1 MKDPKLN
8 IAVLIP
14 CRNEELTVGQVVAG
28 FRSEFP
34 ESTIYVCD
42 NASTDQTSSCAVKAG
57 AKVLYEPISGKGRV
71 VRRMFSDIEADIYIL
86 VDGDGTYDPAEAS
99 FMVKTLL
106 DESLDMVTGSRTTI
120 SATNTRRS
128 HVFGNRAFNNLYRFL
143 FGAEFSDIFTGYRIL
158 SRRLVKSFPA
168 LSSGFEI
175 ETELSVHASQLCLPA
190 TEVPVSY
197 KARPEGSKSKLRTI
211 PDGFRILRSM
221 ISMLKENRP
230 FFMFGLLSLLSWVTA
245 TVLAI
250 PLIVTYVDTG
260 LVPRLPT
267 AVLSASLIL
276 LSLLLMVAGL
286 ILDSVAKSRIEV
298 KRIAYLQSQFLSEKK

>member
-1 MKDPKLN
+1 
-8 IAVLIP
+8 
-14 CRNEELTVGQVVAG
+14 
-28 FRSEFP
+28 
-34 ESTIYVCD
+34 
-42 NASTDQTSSCAVKAG
+42 
-57 AKVLYEPISGKGRV
+57 
-71 VRRMFSDIEADIYIL
+71 
-86 VDGDGTYDPAEAS
+86 
-99 FMVKTLL
+99 
-106 DESLDMVTGSRTTI
+106 
-120 SATNTRRS
+120 
-128 HVFGNRAFNNLYRFL
+128 
-143 FGAEFSDIFTGYRIL
+143 
-158 SRRLVKSFPA
+158 VKSFPA

-175 ETELSVHASQLCLPA
+175 ETELSVHASQLCLPV

-211 PDGFRILRSM
+211 PDGLKILRAM

-230 FFMFGLLSLLSWVTA
+230 FFMFGSLSLVSFVTA

-286 ILDSVAKSRIEV
+286 ILDSVTKSRIEV
-298 KRIAYLQSQFLSEKK
+298 KRIAYLQS

>member
-1 MKDPKLN
+1 MKDSKLN

-14 CRNEELTVGQVVAG
+14 CRNEELTVGQVIAG

-42 NASTDQTSSCAVKAG
+42 NASTDQTSSCAVEAG

-86 VDGDGTYDPAEAS
+86 VDGDGTYDPAEAP

-106 DESLDMVTGSRTTI
+106 DEGLDMVTGSRMTI
-120 SATNTRRS
+120 SGEKIRRGHIS
-128 HVFGNRAFNNLYRFL
+128 GNRAFNSLYRFL
-143 FGAEFSDIFTGYRIL
+143 FGSEFSDIFTGYRIL

-175 ETELSVHASQLCLPA
+175 ETELSVHASQLCLPV

-211 PDGFRILRSM
+211 PDGLKILRAM

-230 FFMFGLLSLLSWVTA
+230 FFMFGSLSLVSFVTA

-286 ILDSVAKSRIEV
+286 ILDSVTKSRIEV
-298 KRIAYLQSQFLSEKK
+298 KRIAYLQS

>member
-1 MKDPKLN
+1 MKDSKLN

-14 CRNEELTVGQVVAG
+14 CRNEELTVGQVIAG

-57 AKVLYEPISGKGRV
+57 AKVLYEPIAGKGRV
-71 VRRMFSDIEADIYIL
+71 LRRMFSDIEADIYIL

-106 DESLDMVTGSRTTI
+106 DEGLDMVTGSRTTI
-120 SATNTRRS
+120 SAINTRRS
-128 HVFGNRAFNNLYRFL
+128 HVFGNSAFNYLYRFL

-175 ETELSVHASQLCLPA
+175 ETELSVHASQLCLPVA
-190 TEVPVSY
+190 EVPVSY
-197 KARPEGSKSKLRTI
+197 RARPEGSKSKLRTI

-230 FFMFGLLSLLSWVTA
+230 FFMFGSLSLLSCVTA

-286 ILDSVAKSRIEV
+286 ILDSVTKSRIEV
-298 KRIAYLQSQFLSEKK
+298 KRIAYLQS

>member
-298 KRIAYLQSQFLSEKK
+298 KRIAYLQS